1 MNGPAKKICH
11 PNAIGKF
18 MTVVCSHTAMKCIP
32 AFLNKNVAIK
42 LIIGHMRQTIN
53 EQSIIVIWNE

>member
-1 MNGPAKKICH
+1 
-11 PNAIGKF
+11 

-42 LIIGHMRQTIN
+42 LIIGHMRQTII
-53 EQSIIVIWNE
+53 EQSIIVI